1 MFSFPVSKFIELC
14 SLFQKLA
21 ADLRTTL
28 LPEYHNL
35 LSFLLVFLPKNIST
49 NALDILLATI
59 AAFFKYLLVPS
70 LQSSPKLLETTWEE
84 LCSTFPKCLPDIQRA
99 MAEVWGTLL
108 RRLKGNEMKEKA
120 MTLLAQNL
128 EGLESSWATAFVYA
142 CKASL
147 YSTHANV
154 GSFYF
159 SLFRKLCIH
168 APRHC

>member
-35 LSFLLVFLPKNIST
+35 LSFLLAFLPKNVST
-49 NALDILLATI
+49 DALETLLATI